1 MGEELNALIGTIF
14 FKKDDDD
21 WFHAVKLDASPSGAI
36 FINADDDVK
45 DEVYATLSNT
55 DSFNFELKAT
65 ISRQG
70 YFMLMV
76 GPNKRTVRRA
86 FRWYE
91 KLRRMGYPKE
101 NLVVLASYY
110 ARKGQRSKKYDYI
123 VAANKSI

>member
-1 MGEELNALIGTIF
+1 
-14 FKKDDDD
+14 
-21 WFHAVKLDASPSGAI
+21 
-36 FINADDDVK
+36 
-45 DEVYATLSNT
+45 
-55 DSFNFELKAT
+55 
-65 ISRQG
+65 
-70 YFMLMV
+70 MLMV

-123 VAANKSI
+123 VAAIKSI